1 MYAMMIIIRHRQR
14 DSYSSIYYII
24 INAKDVAVDKCV
36 TTTSG
41 APTPTMALP
50 TALPTKASTDAPTAL
65 TTKSSNCLFADGKP
79 GTKCDGLKACE
90 GIDTSNIGCGS
101 CNGYH
106 ACNFSSY
113 STTDKVIVKENSC
126 NGADAC
132 VIHIHQVVR
141 RGGSVVIGKGSW

>member
-1 MYAMMIIIRHRQR
+1 M
-14 DSYSSIYYII
+14 
-24 INAKDVAVDKCV
+24 NVDKCTV
-36 TTTSG
+36 
-41 APTPTMALP
+41 APTKAPTNAP
-50 TALPTKASTDAPTAL
+50 TALPTKAS
-65 TTKSSNCLFADGKP
+65 NCQFADGTT

-90 GIDTSNIGCGS
+90 GIDTSKVGCGS

-106 ACNFSSY
+106 ACYNSSY
-113 STTDKVIVKENSC
+113 STTDKVIVKEHSC